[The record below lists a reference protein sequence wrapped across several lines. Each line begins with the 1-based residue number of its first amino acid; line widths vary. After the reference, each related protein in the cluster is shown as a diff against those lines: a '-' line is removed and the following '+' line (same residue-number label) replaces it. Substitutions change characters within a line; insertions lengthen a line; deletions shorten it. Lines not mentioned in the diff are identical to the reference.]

1 MVHVRQVEDRTL
13 TFIVSGKL
21 WRNSLIMQDKET
33 GSLWSHVTG
42 ECLDGEYRGIRLEMV
57 PVVQTTWEKWSV
69 DHPET
74 RVLKKSE
81 EIKSSP
87 YEKYFND
94 PEKTGLFHTA
104 WLVDRLPGKTLIHG
118 LVLGV
123 HSLAVTDEAL
133 GNGEPVTGRLG
144 EVEVEMRRNPD
155 GGVSA
160 VRTDTDAALIVRTAY
175 WFAWS
180 TYQPETSL
188 QSG

>member
-1 MVHVRQVEDRTL
+1 VVHVRQVEDRIL

-42 ECLDGEYRGIRLEMV
+42 ECLEGEYEGMSLEMI
-57 PVVQTTWEKWSV
+57 PVVQTTWEQWAA
-69 DHPET
+69 DHPDT

-87 YEKYFND
+87 YERYFND
-94 PEKTGLFHTA
+94 PEKTGMFHA
-104 WLVDRLPGKTLIHG
+104 VWLQDRLPGKTLIHG

-123 HSLAVTDEAL
+123 HTLAISDEAL
-133 GNGEPVTGRLG
+133 QAGDVVTGKLG
-144 EVEVEMRRNPD
+144 EVEVEVIRNGD

-160 VRTDTDAALIVRTAY
+160 VRTDTGAALIVRTAY

-180 TYQPETSL
+180 TYFPNTAVID
-188 QSG
+188 

>member
-1 MVHVRQVEDRTL
+1 VHARQVGDQTL

-42 ECLDGEYRGIRLEMV
+42 ECLEGEYEGAQLKMIPM
-57 PVVQTTWEKWSV
+57 VQTSWAEWSAN
-69 DHPET
+69 HPET

-81 EIKSSP
+81 EVKSSH

-94 PEKTGLFHTA
+94 PERTGLFQSV
-104 WLVDRLPGKTLIHG
+104 WLKDRLPGKALIHG
-118 LVLGV
+118 VMLGP
-123 HSLAVTDEAL
+123 HTLAVTDEILASGKPAETEL
-133 GNGEPVTGRLG
+133 GGVKVR
-144 EVEVEMRRNPD
+144 VVRNDD

-160 VRTDTDAALIVRTAY
+160 VRRDTGENLLVRTAY

-180 TYQPETSL
+180 TYFPRTEVL
-188 QSG
+188 D

>member
-1 MVHVRQVEDRTL
+1 VVHVRQIEDKTL

-42 ECLDGEYRGIRLEMV
+42 ECLEGEYEGMQLEMV
-57 PVVQTTWEKWSV
+57 PVVQTTWAQWSA

-87 YEKYFND
+87 YENYFND
-94 PEKTGLFHTA
+94 PERTGLFRTT
-104 WLVDRLPGKTLIHG
+104 WLQDRLPGKSLIHG
-118 LVLGV
+118 LTLGV
-123 HSLAVTDEAL
+123 HALAVADAAL
-133 GNGEPVTGRLG
+133 VAGKPVTGPLG
-144 EVEVEMRRNPD
+144 EVPIEMTRGTD
-155 GGVSA
+155 GGITA
-160 VRTDTDAALIVRTAY
+160 VRTDTGAELVVRTAY

-180 TYQPETSL
+180 TYFPRTEVID
-188 QSG
+188 

>member
-1 MVHVRQVEDRTL
+1 MVHVRRIEDKTL

-42 ECLDGEYRGIRLEMV
+42 ECLEGEYEGTQLEMV
-57 PVVQTTWEKWSV
+57 PVVQTTWEQWSA

-87 YEKYFND
+87 YESYFND
-94 PEKTGLFHTA
+94 PERTGLFRTT
-104 WLVDRLPGKTLIHG
+104 WLQDRLPGKTLVHG
-118 LVLGV
+118 VKLGV
-123 HSLAVTDEAL
+123 HSLAVTDAAL
-133 GNGEPVTGRLG
+133 EPGKPMTGMLG
-144 EVEVEMRRNPD
+144 DVEVVLARQVD
-155 GGVSA
+155 GGV
-160 VRTDTDAALIVRTAY
+160 TAARSDNGAELIVRTAY

-180 TYQPETSL
+180 TYFPNTSVMD
-188 QSG
+188 